1 MKQFSHRTGAKLAAW
16 LLLAADLLLLVC
28 CALGTV
34 FLAATGS
41 YFDGGAGVRDSLLLR
56 YRQSTGEN
64 VYWAYCTG
72 ADAAF
77 PTRTS
82 SNFAFA
88 LTDSEGR
95 VLAENWQPDKTQ
107 YTYTRTY
114 AATTGDPQ
122 FIRQRFAS
130 YTQADEYLAQL
141 EREYEAVSY
150 THLF

>member
-1 MKQFSHRTGAKLAAW
+1 MKQLSHRTGAKLAAW

-28 CALGTV
+28 SALGV
-34 FLAATGS
+34 AFLAVTGS
-41 YFDGGAGVRDSLLLR
+41 YFDSGAGVRDSLLLR
-56 YRQSTGEN
+56 YCQSTGEN

-114 AATTGDPQ
+114 AVTTGDPQ

-130 YTQADEYLAQL
+130 YTQADEYRPAG
-141 EREYEAVSY
+141 
-150 THLF
+150 TGI